1 MNNTHASR
9 TRYLVEL
16 ALMVTIIFVMAFTP
30 LGYFRTL
37 GLSITFLTVP
47 VAVGAMIL
55 GPLGGAICGLA
66 FGATSF
72 YMAVTGSSA
81 FAAALFNINP
91 FGTFIVC
98 IVARVLEG
106 WITGLIFK
114 AVRGKMKNGAYLVA
128 SLACP
133 LLNTLFFMS
142 ALVLIFYH
150 TDYIQGFVTSLGV
163 SNPFT
168 FVVAFVGVQGL
179 IEAIVCFIL
188 AGAISRALSA
198 ALHRI

>member
-16 ALMVTIIFVMAFTP
+16 ALMVTIIFVMTFTP

-55 GPLGGAICGLA
+55 GPVGGAICGLA
-66 FGATSF
+66 FGITSF
-72 YMAVTGSSA
+72 MQCFGMGA
-81 FAAALFNINP
+81 FGTMLFSINP
-91 FGTFIVC
+91 LGTAFVC
-98 IVARVLEG
+98 IVPRILDG
-106 WITGLIFK
+106 WLTGLIFK
-114 AVRGKMKNGAYLVA
+114 AIRQKMKNGAYLVA

-133 LLNTLFFMS
+133 FLNTLFFMS

-168 FVVAFVGVQGL
+168 FVLAFVGAQGL
-179 IEAIVCFIL
+179 IEAVVCFIL

>member
-55 GPLGGAICGLA
+55 GPVGGAICGLA
-66 FGATSF
+66 FGITSF
-72 YMAVTGSSA
+72 MQCFGMGA
-81 FAAALFNINP
+81 FGTMLFSINP
-91 FGTFIVC
+91 LGTAFVC
-98 IVARVLEG
+98 IVPRILEG
-106 WITGLIFK
+106 WLTGLIFK
-114 AVRGKMKNGAYLVA
+114 AIRQKMKNGAYLVA

-133 LLNTLFFMS
+133 FLNTLFFMS
-142 ALVLIFYH
+142 TLVLIFYH

-163 SNPFT
+163 STPFT
-168 FVVAFVGVQGL
+168 FVLAVVGAQGL
-179 IEAIVCFIL
+179 IEAVVCFIL

>member
-66 FGATSF
+66 FGITSF
-72 YMAVTGSSA
+72 MQCFGMGA
-81 FAAALFNINP
+81 
-91 FGTFIVC
+91 FGTHVIQHQ
-98 IVARVLEG
+98 
-106 WITGLIFK
+106 
-114 AVRGKMKNGAYLVA
+114 
-128 SLACP
+128 
-133 LLNTLFFMS
+133 S
-142 ALVLIFYH
+142 AGNRSGMYRSETPGRMDH
-150 TDYIQGFVTSLGV
+150 RTDF
-163 SNPFT
+163 
-168 FVVAFVGVQGL
+168 
-179 IEAIVCFIL
+179 
-188 AGAISRALSA
+188 
-198 ALHRI
+198 

>member
-66 FGATSF
+66 FGITSF
-72 YMAVTGSSA
+72 MQCFGMGA
-81 FAAALFNINP
+81 FGTMLFSINP
-91 FGTFIVC
+91 LGTAVVC
-98 IVARVLEG
+98 IVPRLLEG
-106 WITGLIFK
+106 SGGESCLPAFEHS
-114 AVRGKMKNGAYLVA
+114 VFYEY
-128 SLACP
+128 ACADFLSYRLYP
-133 LLNTLFFMS
+133 G
-142 ALVLIFYH
+142 IC
-150 TDYIQGFVTSLGV
+150 D
-163 SNPFT
+163 
-168 FVVAFVGVQGL
+168 
-179 IEAIVCFIL
+179 
-188 AGAISRALSA
+188 ISGSE
-198 ALHRI
+198 

>member
-66 FGATSF
+66 FGITSF
-72 YMAVTGSSA
+72 MQCFGMGA
-81 FAAALFNINP
+81 FGTMLFSINP
-91 FGTFIVC
+91 LGTAVVC
-98 IVARVLEG
+98 IVPRLLEG

-142 ALVLIFYH
+142 A
-150 TDYIQGFVTSLGV
+150 
-163 SNPFT
+163 
-168 FVVAFVGVQGL
+168 
-179 IEAIVCFIL
+179 
-188 AGAISRALSA
+188 R
-198 ALHRI
+198 HRGEYQRYPDS